1 MSDRYIGMPE
11 NQQVCPAPPYN
22 ATNFTPP
29 VYSNPSTISLHQP
42 AVYSTLI
49 YNALTQPQYPLP
61 TGSNAQQIYRNT
73 QNISFFTAMNRD
85 TQYVKSTMVPPQY
98 PQFRSEAQRL
108 MYIQGQS
115 LVAARNKFTGLTPNV
130 PFGSIGPIGAA
141 GVPCSTIYNI
151 IAPPPP
157 RP

>member
-1 MSDRYIGMPE
+1 MSERYIGMPE

-29 VYSNPSTISLHQP
+29 VYSNPSTIALHQP

-61 TGSNAQQIYRNT
+61 TGSNAQEIYRNT
-73 QNISFFTAMNRD
+73 QNISFFTAMNKD
-85 TQYVKSTMVPPQY
+85 TLYAKATNTQY

-108 MYIQGQS
+108 MYIQGQTM
-115 LVAARNKFTGLTPNV
+115 VAARNKFTGLNPSIPV
-130 PFGSIGPIGAA
+130 GSIGPIGSA
-141 GVPCSTIYNI
+141 GVPCSTIYGI
-151 IAPPPP
+151 ISPPP
-157 RP
+157 RRP